1 MHNNEQVINEL
12 VDRNKKATEQAIQIN
27 TKIETARETYNKLS
41 LLAKEKFGTSD
52 VNELKTLLESIKKEN
67 EEKLVKFT
75 KEVEELEKEVS
86 EKQELIKQIQQ
97 S

>member
-1 MHNNEQVINEL
+1 MHNNEQLINDL

-52 VNELKTLLESIKKEN
+52 IDELKNLLESIKKEN
-67 EEKLVKFT
+67 EEKLIKFT
-75 KEVEELEKEVS
+75 KEVEDLEKDVA